1 MIGSPILPIALLSL
15 ALGRDH
21 TDAAI
26 TAVYRQSLLMREETL
41 VILQLN
47 VGHRFKELP
56 QQEFM
61 TPMR

>member
-1 MIGSPILPIALLSL
+1 MIGSPILPFALLSL
-15 ALGRDH
+15 ALDRDH

-26 TAVYRQSLLMREETL
+26 TAVDRQSLLMREETL

-47 VGHRFKELP
+47 VGHRFEELP

-61 TPMR
+61 TPT